1 MRAALSVCLAFL
13 LLGTAAFAEK
23 SPRQDIL
30 KKEKSLEDVRRQIRE
45 EKKNIRE
52 ISEKETGILG
62 ELEGISKDLTYKREE
77 LRTVKESISGIK
89 KEFESVSRE
98 ISRLE
103 AKKSSLGK
111 RLEARLRAM
120 YKMGRGEAMEVL
132 FSSEPSNL
140 GRRHKYLTMIMDMD
154 AELIEGYSD
163 TIEKLGSQKE
173 KKTSLLA
180 GLESAKAEAAARQGE
195 AEALHKKKLAL
206 LNDVKQEKTRR
217 ERTVKELEQAAA
229 ELTKLIERLRA
240 SEVGEAPLPGTGFAS
255 MKGRLPMPVAGKV
268 VSSYGKVRHPKFQT
282 VTFNNGITIEA
293 QLGESVR
300 SVYDGKVIYV
310 GWLKGYGQ
318 VLILDHRGGFY
329 TLYAHLG
336 KVAKEVGQ
344 EVPRGSEVGL
354 VGDSGPEGR
363 AGLYFEI
370 RQKGVPRDPM
380 GWLSGR

>member
-89 KEFESVSRE
+89 KEFESVNRE

-173 KKTSLLA
+173 K
-180 GLESAKAEAAARQGE
+180 
-195 AEALHKKKLAL
+195 
-206 LNDVKQEKTRR
+206 TRR

-282 VTFNNGITIEA
+282 VTFNN
-293 QLGESVR
+293 
-300 SVYDGKVIYV
+300 
-310 GWLKGYGQ
+310 
-318 VLILDHRGGFY
+318 
-329 TLYAHLG
+329 
-336 KVAKEVGQ
+336 
-344 EVPRGSEVGL
+344 
-354 VGDSGPEGR
+354 
-363 AGLYFEI
+363 
-370 RQKGVPRDPM
+370 
-380 GWLSGR
+380 

>member
-1 MRAALSVCLAFL
+1 MRLLISACLALFL
-13 LLGTAAFAEK
+13 MGGAAWSAQA
-23 SPRQDIL
+23 PRQELL
-30 KKEKSLEDVRRQIRE
+30 KKEKSLEDVERRIRE

-52 ISEKETGILG
+52 IAEKESGILG
-62 ELEGISKDLTYKREE
+62 ELEGISKDLTAKREE

-89 KEFESVSRE
+89 REFESVNRE

-103 AKKSSLGK
+103 AKKSSLEK
-111 RLEARLRAM
+111 RLEGRLRAM

-132 FSSEPSNL
+132 FSSDPSNI

-163 TIEKLGSQKE
+163 TISQLGSKKQ
-173 KKTSLLA
+173 KKTSLLT
-180 GLESAKAEAAARQGE
+180 GLETAKAEAAARQGE
-195 AEALHKKKLAL
+195 AEALQKKKLAL
-206 LNDVKQEKTRR
+206 LNDVKHEKSRR

-229 ELTKLIERLRA
+229 ELSRLVEKLRA
-240 SEVGEAPLPGTGFAS
+240 SEESDAPLPGTGFAS
-255 MKGRLPMPVAGKV
+255 MKGRLPMPVPGKV
-268 VSSYGKVRHPKFQT
+268 VSSYGKVKHPKFQT

-293 QLGESVR
+293 PLGEPVR
-300 SVYDGKVIYV
+300 SVHDGKVIYS

-336 KVAKEVGQ
+336 RAVKEVGQ
-344 EVPRGSEVGL
+344 EAPQGAEIGL

>member
-1 MRAALSVCLAFL
+1 MRLVAAVCLAVFVF
-13 LLGTAAFAEK
+13 GGAALAAQA
-23 SPRQDIL
+23 PRQDIL
-30 KKEKSLEDVRRQIRE
+30 KKEKSLEDVQRQIRE
-45 EKKNIRE
+45 EKKGIRE
-52 ISEKETGILG
+52 IAEKETGILG
-62 ELEGISKDLTYKREE
+62 ELEGISKDLTAKREE

-89 KEFESVSRE
+89 KEFDSVNKE
-98 ISRLE
+98 INRLE
-103 AKKSSLGK
+103 ARKLSLGK

-120 YKMGRGEAMEVL
+120 YKMNRGEAMEVL
-132 FSSEPSNL
+132 FSSDPTTL

-163 TIEKLGSQKE
+163 TISKLSSQKE
-173 KKTSLLA
+173 KKTSLLS
-180 GLESAKAEAAARQGE
+180 GLESAKAQAAARQSE
-195 AEALHKKKLAL
+195 SETLQKKKLAL

-229 ELTKLIERLRA
+229 ELTKLINRLRA
-240 SEVGEAPLPGTGFAS
+240 AEESDAPPAGAGFAS

-268 VSSYGKVRHPKFQT
+268 VSSYGKVKHPKFQT
-282 VTFNNGITIEA
+282 VTFNNGITIDA
-293 QLGESVR
+293 PLGESVR
-300 SVYDGKVIYV
+300 SVHDGKVIYV

-318 VLILDHRGGFY
+318 VLIIDHRGGFY
-329 TLYAHLG
+329 TLFAHLG
-336 KVAKEVGQ
+336 KVSKEVGQ
-344 EVPRGSEVGL
+344 DAPRGSEVGL

>member
-1 MRAALSVCLAFL
+1 MRRALAVCLAVVL
-13 LLGTAAFAEK
+13 LSTAALAAQAPKQE
-23 SPRQDIL
+23 IL

-45 EKKNIRE
+45 EKKNIKE
-52 ISEKETGILG
+52 IAEKETGILG
-62 ELEGISKDLTYKREE
+62 EIEGISKELTVKREE
-77 LRTVKESISGIK
+77 LRTVKESISGIR
-89 KEFESVSRE
+89 KEFDSVSRE

-103 AKKSSLGK
+103 AKKKALGK

-132 FSSEPSNL
+132 FSSDPSTL

-154 AELIEGYSD
+154 AELIEGYSE
-163 TIEKLGSQKE
+163 TISSLGSEKAKQK
-173 KKTSLLA
+173 KLLS
-180 GLESAKAEAAARQGE
+180 GLESAKAEATLRQSE
-195 AEALHKKKLAL
+195 AEALHRQKLAL
-206 LNDVKQEKTRR
+206 LNEVKQEKTRR

-229 ELTKLIERLRA
+229 ELTKLIEKLRA
-240 SEVGEAPLPGTGFAS
+240 SEEEAPPQAGAGFAS
-255 MKGRLPMPVAGKV
+255 MKGRLPMPVSGKV
-268 VSSYGKVRHPKFQT
+268 VSSYGKVKHPKFQT

-293 QLGESVR
+293 PLGESVR

-318 VLILDHRGGFY
+318 VLIIDHRGGFY

-344 EVPRGSEVGL
+344 EARRGEEVGL